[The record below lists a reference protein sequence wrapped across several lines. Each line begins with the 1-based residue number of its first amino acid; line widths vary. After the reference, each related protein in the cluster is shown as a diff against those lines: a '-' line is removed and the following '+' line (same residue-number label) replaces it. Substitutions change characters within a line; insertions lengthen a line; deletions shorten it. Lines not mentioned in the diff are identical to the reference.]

1 MEARAMFTIIYLPEA
16 VDFLNKVEVKART
29 KILSNIEKSSYFLD
43 IKFFKKLKNTE
54 IWEFRTKY
62 NKMQYRL
69 LAFWD
74 SNGESSTLVVAT
86 NGFIKKQ
93 DKTPKNEVDHA
104 LELRRKYYEQK

>member
-1 MEARAMFTIIYLPEA
+1 MEARAMFTIIYLLEA
-16 VDFLNKVEVKART
+16 VDFLNKVEVKA
-29 KILSNIEKSSYFLD
+29 
-43 IKFFKKLKNTE
+43 
-54 IWEFRTKY
+54 RTKY

-93 DKTPKNEVDHA
+93 NKTPKNEIDHA